1 MAITTLDAKTAL
13 IVIDL
18 QEGIVALPVVHEP
31 QPVIERCAR
40 LASAFREKDL
50 PVVLVNVAGG
60 APGRNEQPR
69 HEGELPANWAT
80 LVPAMT
86 PQHNDLTITK
96 KKPGAHFMTPH
107 CMMNCKSVAL
117 PRWSFAALLPV
128 LAWNRRRVRRTHQV
142 TTSRLQ
148 WML

>member
-1 MAITTLDAKTAL
+1 MALTTLDAKTAL

-31 QPVIERCAR
+31 QPVIERCAM
-40 LASAFREKDL
+40 LAAAFREKDL

-60 APGRNEQPR
+60 APGRNEMPR

-96 KKPGAHFMTPH
+96 KPGALFITRR
-107 CMMNCKSVAL
+107 CMMSCKSVAL
-117 PRWSFAALLPV
+117 RRSLFAALPPALG
-128 LAWNRRRVRRTHQV
+128 WNRRHVRP
-142 TTSRLQ
+142 
-148 WML
+148 MN